1 MARPASTTVRKDLTT
16 YAHTISQDVAPAMEL
31 ANLLAPTVPT
41 GGTTGLYNR
50 FDNTQAFKAYAEVV
64 ARRAIG
70 GHAQTIEF
78 LGDTANF
85 NAKAY
90 GLRINID
97 QQERDNAGGAVNL
110 LEQGKTRTLMINCV
124 ISHLAYI
131 VGLIKASISAT
142 ANLGVW
148 TDPNVDPIAQINAQ
162 IKAVWLATGVIP
174 NNVVFDFGG
183 WCIFSQH
190 PKVLARMPGADVAYV
205 TPARIQGLLVNPN
218 AKITIAETAILS
230 GGGLGN
236 AAAGRQGILGGSVLV
251 FFSSPMATQYDPSFM
266 KCFSPSA
273 SLFTEVYSYEEQ
285 PHFTWFENDWTCHPA
300 VVASS
305 LCKRIDVTGANT

>member
-1 MARPASTTVRKDLTT
+1 MGRPASAIQRKDLTN
-16 YAHTISQDVAPAMEL
+16 YAHTITQDLAPAMDL

-41 GGTTGLYNR
+41 GGMSGLYNK
-50 FDNTQAFKAYAEVV
+50 FDNTQSFKAYAEKV

-85 NAKAY
+85 NAKPY

-97 QQERDNAGGAVNL
+97 QAERDNAGGAVQL
-110 LEQGKTRTLMINCV
+110 MEQGKTRTLMINCV
-124 ISHLAYI
+124 LSHLTYI
-131 VGLIKASISAT
+131 VTLIKASVSAVSGK
-142 ANLGVW
+142 GVW
-148 TDPNVDPIAQINAQ
+148 TDANIDPIAQINEQ

-183 WCIFSQH
+183 WCVFSQH
-190 PKVLARMPGADVAYV
+190 PKILARMPGADVAYV

-218 AKITIAETAILS
+218 ATITIAETAILS
-230 GGGLGN
+230 AGGLGN
-236 AAAGRQGILGGSVLV
+236 AAAGRQGILGGSVLI
-251 FFSSPMATQYDPSFM
+251 FHSSPMATQYEPSFM

-273 SLFTEVYSYEEQ
+273 SLFTEVYSYREE
-285 PHFTWFENDWTCHPA
+285 PHLDWYENDWTCDP
-300 VVASS
+300 VVIASS
-305 LCKRIDVTGANT
+305 LCKRIDVTGAND